1 MTIIDRALSV
11 VGLQRK
17 ADDLPILTYQQQALW
32 WPTWAW
38 GASTLTPATWQT
50 LTPLTLAEYYMTNPV
65 VHACVRVYAE
75 SFSQARLKT
84 YNSKDGEEI
93 PNHPLTRLFQRP
105 NELMGQSEFWR
116 YVAAYI
122 LYGGN
127 GYAHLLPSVAGGKRG
142 VAEMWPYNVN
152 QMVPIPSMQKWVDHY
167 AYNLGNGDWKD
178 VPSQEV
184 VHVKW
189 AVDPNRPWLGF
200 APVTPA
206 AHDVDTHTE
215 FTRLRKVIL
224 QNDAMPLTAVKIPPD
239 QPPLTP
245 KQRQEVRDDFR
256 RLHGGPNFGKM
267 ALLERGADIVR
278 MALNFDE
285 LQASELMAS
294 LEANICAS
302 FGIHPII
309 ARVKIGLDKSTY
321 SNYEEAVRD
330 FTKTN
335 LVPLWESVASEFTNS
350 LQYYYGD
357 GWELGFDYSEIAA
370 LQEDQNALETRA
382 ADSLNKGL
390 RTLNET
396 RRLIGE
402 PDVEGGDVWFIPH
415 SITLAYDLQEEE
427 EEQPSE
433 ANEPAG
439 AEEPPDQGSPAETE
453 EPGQSPAADET
464 GEDVPAIG
472 EMMAG
477 MGKSMAVLLDDA
489 VDTLRP
495 RRNGHA

>member
-184 VHVKW
+184 VQARVEGQLRVAERRRRRAHPRIGSSASSRRKSGTRSSGASARSV
-189 AVDPNRPWLGF
+189 RP
-200 APVTPA
+200 PSHRSPS
-206 AHDVDTHTE
+206 
-215 FTRLRKVIL
+215 
-224 QNDAMPLTAVKIPPD
+224 
-239 QPPLTP
+239 
-245 KQRQEVRDDFR
+245 
-256 RLHGGPNFGKM
+256 
-267 ALLERGADIVR
+267 
-278 MALNFDE
+278 
-285 LQASELMAS
+285 QAS
-294 LEANICAS
+294 
-302 FGIHPII
+302 
-309 ARVKIGLDKSTY
+309 VQ
-321 SNYEEAVRD
+321 
-330 FTKTN
+330 
-335 LVPLWESVASEFTNS
+335 VA
-350 LQYYYGD
+350 
-357 GWELGFDYSEIAA
+357 
-370 LQEDQNALETRA
+370 
-382 ADSLNKGL
+382 
-390 RTLNET
+390 
-396 RRLIGE
+396 
-402 PDVEGGDVWFIPH
+402 
-415 SITLAYDLQEEE
+415 
-427 EEQPSE
+427 
-433 ANEPAG
+433 PAG
-439 AEEPPDQGSPAETE
+439 
-453 EPGQSPAADET
+453 
-464 GEDVPAIG
+464 
-472 EMMAG
+472 
-477 MGKSMAVLLDDA
+477 
-489 VDTLRP
+489 R
-495 RRNGHA
+495 